1 MTGRAIDNGIA
12 DQTILDALLGTYY
25 QSDAPEAGA
34 SSHWRHYSPQSQA
47 VQDLDGRLV
56 GLVGVGF
63 GQATWSGSGD
73 RALDQ
78 LCIAAHLVQLGHRRR
93 IFSFLGRLRTVCRAM
108 GTDPTMDA
116 FRQACTLELLDR
128 HVPHASRQRLRLVII
143 GDGQGALAA
152 LAKSLW
158 PRARITL
165 IDLGR
170 TLLFQALHCQK
181 AYPQSR
187 HVLVTENAPHMVNAD
202 FVYCAADQVTAL
214 EGETFDLAVNVASMQ
229 EMTATTVAEYFAFLR
244 RRLSPAGL
252 FYCCNRQRK
261 VLPDGE
267 VSSFAHYPW
276 NVRDRVLVDGP
287 CPWHQ
292 YFVSP
297 SRTAPKLTIGG
308 VPVPLFRRYDGPHVH
323 RLAAL
328 AVGTN

>member
-1 MTGRAIDNGIA
+1 MTRRAIDNGIA
-12 DQTILDALLGTYY
+12 DRTILDALLGIYY
-25 QSDAPEAGA
+25 QSDAPEPGA
-34 SSHWRHYSPQSQA
+34 SSHWRHYSSQSEA
-47 VQDLDGRLV
+47 VTDLDGRLV
-56 GLVGVGF
+56 GLLGVGF
-63 GQATWSGSGD
+63 GQATWSGWGD

-78 LCIAAHLVQLGHRRR
+78 ACIAAHLAQLPHRRR
-93 IFSFLGRLRTVCRAM
+93 ILSLLRRLRTVCRAM

-128 HVPHASRQRLRLVII
+128 HVTHAIRQHVRLVII
-143 GDGQGALAA
+143 GDGQGTLAA

-158 PRARITL
+158 PGARITL
-165 IDLGR
+165 VDLGR

-181 AYPQSR
+181 AYQRSR
-187 HVLVTENAPHMVNAD
+187 HVLVTQGVPHIDAD
-202 FVYCAADQVTAL
+202 FAYCPADQVGAL

-229 EMTATTVAEYFAFLR
+229 EMTAATVADYFAFLR
-244 RRLSPAGL
+244 RRLAPTGL

-276 NVRDRVLVDGP
+276 NVRDRVLVDGA

-292 YFVSP
+292 FFASP

-308 VPVPLFRRYDGPHVH
+308 VAIPLFRRYDGPHVH